1 MKSIPCPYCGHY
13 GRHSPHRYVVRV
25 WSEIGE
31 SIALSCHS
39 YKCRMCKTTWTDEP
53 GGTGDEYADIE
64 QAEILN
70 KRGHL
75 KGVGI

>member
-1 MKSIPCPYCGHY
+1 
-13 GRHSPHRYVVRV
+13 
-25 WSEIGE
+25 
-31 SIALSCHS
+31 
-39 YKCRMCKTTWTDEP
+39 MCKTTWTDEP

-75 KGVGI
+75 KGDWPAWKRDILP